1 MSPPEVTTRGVA
13 FTTLSLL
20 SAAVLSVALYPELAI
35 RVEALVRDRD
45 GSASSASSLGY
56 YRDFYVLPAA
66 LSFVIVSAAGIA
78 LAARRGRR
86 VLRIVAAAAWIVL
99 LAGIIGSVAWY
110 FSAVRGASG
119 LR

>member
-1 MSPPEVTTRGVA
+1 VSSQEVAVRDVA
-13 FTTLSLL
+13 LTSLSLL
-20 SAAVLSVALYPELAI
+20 TTTAVCVALYPDVAI
-35 RVEALVRDRD
+35 RVHALVRESGR
-45 GSASSASSLGY
+45 SAGSASSLGY

-66 LSFVIVSAAGIA
+66 LSFVIVSGAGIA

-86 VLRIVAAAAWIVL
+86 VVRIVAAAAWIAL
-99 LAGIIGSVAWY
+99 LAGIVGSVEWY